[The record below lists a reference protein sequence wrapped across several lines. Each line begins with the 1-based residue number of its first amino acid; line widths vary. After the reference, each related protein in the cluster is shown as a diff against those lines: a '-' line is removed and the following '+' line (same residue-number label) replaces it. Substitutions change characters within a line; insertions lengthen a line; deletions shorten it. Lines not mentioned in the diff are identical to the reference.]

1 MNRHHAISSLISAV
15 VAVLAFA
22 SPLRAQADFAAID
35 SMIEDQL
42 RQGGVP
48 GGALVIV
55 KGDRVVHARGF
66 GVADGTGRKVTAAT
80 PFYLGS
86 TTKSFTALAVLQLA
100 EEGRI
105 DLDAPVQRYLPWFT
119 LADTAF
125 SRDITVRQ
133 LMMHSGGIPGR
144 AGEYWLDDPDTS
156 AAAATRHVRRLAG
169 VKPVRG
175 FQYSNANY
183 TTLGLV
189 VEAASGM
196 PYAAYMRTRVFDPL
210 EMHHTHTE
218 RADAQ
223 RDGLSTGYRVMFG
236 VPIATV
242 QPANRGD
249 LAAGYL
255 ISSAED
261 VGHYLAAQLGQG
273 RYAGRPA
280 LSPRVV
286 AEMHT
291 PRGNI
296 VPGTDLALGF
306 VIQDIDGVK
315 TLEIAGSV
323 PAFLSR
329 FILLPDSGWGVAL
342 LANANGVAAEGHVQ
356 DAAVNVARMVMGR
369 PPVPITFPLIF
380 AVMLA
385 VFLSLPFLQFASAFF
400 SLRRFRRWSVLS
412 RSRPRTV
419 RARAMR
425 IALPALGG
433 LALGILLLVGL
444 PMAFQ
449 SYLRIMRLFQPGLG
463 WAITVSGWFALV
475 WAVVRTAI
483 AVRASSDSPG

>member
-1 MNRHHAISSLISAV
+1 MMGLAIAGPLSAQG
-15 VAVLAFA
+15 AAFA
-22 SPLRAQADFAAID
+22 RVD

-42 RQGGVP
+42 KQGGVP

-55 KGDRVVHARGF
+55 HGDKVVHARGF
-66 GVADGTGRKVTAAT
+66 GVADAAGRRVTAET

-86 TTKSFTALAVLQLA
+86 TTKSFTALAILELV
-100 EEGRI
+100 EEGRV
-105 DLDAPVQRYLPWFT
+105 DLDAPVQRYVPWFT

-125 SRDITVRQ
+125 SRRITVRQ
-133 LMMHSGGIPGR
+133 LLMHSGGIPGR

-156 AAAATRHVRRLAG
+156 AAAAERHVRRLAG
-169 VKPVRG
+169 VKPVHG

-196 PYAAYMRTRVFDPL
+196 PYAAYLRARVLAPLDMR
-210 EMHHTHTE
+210 HTHTE
-218 RADAQ
+218 RADAE
-223 RDGLSTGYRVMFG
+223 RDGLSTGHRVIFG
-236 VPIATV
+236 VPLATV
-242 QPANRGD
+242 QPADRGD

-261 VGHYLAAQLGQG
+261 VGHYLVAQLNQG

-280 LSPRVV
+280 LTPRAV
-286 AEMHT
+286 AEMHA

-329 FILLPDSGWGVAL
+329 FILLPDSKWGVAL
-342 LANANGVAAEGHVQ
+342 LANANGISAEGHVM

-369 PPVPITFPLIF
+369 PPVPVKFPLIF
-380 AVMLA
+380 AVGLGI
-385 VFLSLPFLQFASAFF
+385 FLSLPVLQLAGAVF
-400 SLRRFRRWSVLS
+400 SIRRFRRWSTVPA
-412 RSRPRTV
+412 SRPSTW
-419 RARAMR
+419 RAWALRM
-425 IALPALGG
+425 ALPALGG
-433 LALGILLLVGL
+433 VALGLLLLVGL
-444 PMAFQ
+444 PWIFQ

-463 WAITVSGWFALV
+463 WAITVSGWLALA
-475 WAVVRTAI
+475 WAAVRTFI
-483 AVRASSDSPG
+483 AVRYRPRRYEGDAR